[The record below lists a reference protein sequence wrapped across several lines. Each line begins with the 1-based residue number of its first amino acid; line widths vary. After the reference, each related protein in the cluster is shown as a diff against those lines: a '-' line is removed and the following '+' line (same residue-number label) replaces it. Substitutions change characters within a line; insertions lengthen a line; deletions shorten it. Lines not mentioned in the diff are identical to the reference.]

1 MLDLENR
8 IFTLGDGDMKVAFN
22 PFGIMFGY
30 INSPEDKF
38 ESNLFMGALDII
50 DFYEALDEMEK
61 NGELER
67 KFNETTIRFTDV
79 DALRKLKQS
88 VLVWAKSL
96 KMNADTMDAYVSDKL
111 AADFPDVDYK
121 KILGMADV
129 ADVAYVE
136 E

>member
-30 INSPEDKF
+30 INASEDKF
-38 ESNLFMGALDII
+38 ESNLFMSALDII

-96 KMNADTMDAYVSDKL
+96 KMNADIMDAYVSDKL